1 VSLVSCGVGP
11 GDPLQYRERRR
22 DDSQGGRNT
31 DKHYE
36 VVLNFGWSERVT
48 QLLVLASPPPSWDLG
63 SQRSPRRPLAIHSSD
78 IAGDVAG
85 EEVLNRHGDV
95 YGPEADRAAGLP
107 QSLALVWGLRERPR
121 RGPKP
126 GLSLER
132 IVDAAVEL
140 ADAEGLAAVSMSR
153 LAEKLGF
160 TTMSIYRYVSGKDE
174 LLMLMVDAAA
184 VAPTPD
190 PRGETGLQPDW
201 RTAMEQFS
209 REQLKLLRR
218 HPWVTEIPLAGPPI
232 TPSQVGWMEYGLRSM
247 ADTGLDEGEKIA
259 VLGLIA
265 LYVRNEAKL
274 EYDMGRARRSAEAA
288 AEQSGESQE
297 RTLQAGPGAH
307 GQVGPASY
315 GQLLRRLIDPQR
327 FPALMKVVDA
337 ASLRWSLV
345 ISTRTSSSACNGSST
360 ASPPSS
366 EPAPHEPVM
375 ESGLRAQ

>member
-1 VSLVSCGVGP
+1 MADANG
-11 GDPLQYRERRR
+11 Q
-22 DDSQGGRNT
+22 
-31 DKHYE
+31 
-36 VVLNFGWSERVT
+36 
-48 QLLVLASPPPSWDLG
+48 
-63 SQRSPRRPLAIHSSD
+63 
-78 IAGDVAG
+78 
-85 EEVLNRHGDV
+85 
-95 YGPEADRAAGLP
+95 EADDAAGLP
-107 QSLALVWGLRERPR
+107 RSLALVWGLRERPR

-132 IVDAAVEL
+132 IIDAAVEL
-140 ADAEGLAAVSMSR
+140 ADTEGLAAVAMSR

-190 PRGETGLQPDW
+190 PGGATGQPPDW
-201 RTAMEQFS
+201 RTAMERFS

-259 VLGLIA
+259 VLGMIA

-274 EYDMGRARRSAEAA
+274 EYDMGQARRAAEAA
-288 AEQSGESQE
+288 ADASQE
-297 RTLQAGPGAH
+297 TMLQAGPGAY

-315 GQLLRRLIDPQR
+315 GQLLRRLIDPQQ
-327 FPALMKVVDA
+327 FPALMRVV
-337 ASLRWSLV
+337 
-345 ISTRTSSSACNGSST
+345 
-360 ASPPSS
+360 
-366 EPAPHEPVM
+366 
-375 ESGLRAQ
+375 ESGVFEEQPGYTDEDFEFGLQRILDGVAALIRSRSP